1 MVIHLSTSENN
12 ALISEKV
19 KRIYAIT
26 AELEALYPG
35 RHFTPDGHMV
45 GSIGEVLV
53 AEKAH
58 QMPFWRYH
66 ANEKQP
72 DVAVWSSG
80 LHRYITDEQ
89 AAQVLRDIV
98 EIKKGTEDEDL
109 AKEFFQNTTSGR
121 W

>member
-1 MVIHLSTSENN
+1 MDEGFVSTKSKFKIK
-12 ALISEKV
+12 LTSD
-19 KRIYAIT
+19 
-26 AELEALYPG
+26 
-35 RHFTPDGHMV
+35 H
-45 GSIGEVLV
+45 
-53 AEKAH
+53 AH
-58 QMPFWRYH
+58 QMPFWSYH

-109 AKEFFQNTTSGR
+109 AKEFFDTFCTITKIDAKSLSEPTGTLCR
-121 W
+121 

>member
-1 MVIHLSTSENN
+1 MDEGFVSTKSKFKIK
-12 ALISEKV
+12 LTS
-19 KRIYAIT
+19 
-26 AELEALYPG
+26 
-35 RHFTPDGHMV
+35 DQ
-45 GSIGEVLV
+45 
-53 AEKAH
+53 AH

-98 EIKKGTEDEDL
+98 EINKGTETKTWQRSSL
-109 AKEFFQNTTSGR
+109 IHSVRLPKLTRNL
-121 W
+121 